1 MSTWSTSEAMTDPA
15 VREAMAFR
23 SEYRFCLRDIPVEI
37 TLRLYKPIHSSS
49 IVVRKSH
56 RLSIPGLGEQ
66 TQATGEEQT
75 EEGEALQSVICQ
87 FVHAYNAAI
96 AKGLKPD
103 PSWLEKDSKF
113 S

>member
-1 MSTWSTSEAMTDPA
+1 MTDPA
-15 VREAMAFR
+15 IREPMVFR
-23 SEYRFCLRDIPVEI
+23 SEYRFFLRDIPVEI
-37 TLRLYKPIHSSS
+37 TLRLYKPIHSSA

-56 RLSIPGLGEQ
+56 RLSIPGFDVQ
-66 TQATGEEQT
+66 PQASADEQT
-75 EEGEALQSVICQ
+75 EEGEALQEVVCQ

-103 PSWLEKDSKF
+103 SSWLQQDSQF

>member
-1 MSTWSTSEAMTDPA
+1 MTDPA
-15 VREAMAFR
+15 VRDAMIFR

-56 RLSIPGLGEQ
+56 RLSIPGVDEQ
-66 TQATGEEQT
+66 TRTTAEEQT
-75 EEGEALQSVICQ
+75 EEGEALQGVICE
-87 FVHAYNAAI
+87 FVHIYNAAV

-103 PSWLEKDSKF
+103 SSWLQQDSKF

>member
-1 MSTWSTSEAMTDPA
+1 MTDPA
-15 VREAMAFR
+15 VRDAMVFR

-56 RLSIPGLGEQ
+56 RLSIPGFNEPM
-66 TQATGEEQT
+66 QASSEGQT
-75 EEGEALQSVICQ
+75 EEGEALQEVICQ
-87 FVHAYNAAI
+87 FVHAYNAATT
-96 AKGLKPD
+96 KGLKPD
-103 PSWLEKDSKF
+103 PSWLQQDSKF

>member
-1 MSTWSTSEAMTDPA
+1 MTDPA
-15 VREAMAFR
+15 IREPMTFR
-23 SEYRFCLRDIPVEI
+23 SEFRFSLRDIPVEI
-37 TLRLYKPIHSSS
+37 TLRLYSPIHSSS

-56 RLSIPGLGEQ
+56 RLSIPGLDEPIQVG
-66 TQATGEEQT
+66 ADEQT
-75 EEGEALQSVICQ
+75 EEGEALQEVICQ

-103 PSWLEKDSKF
+103 TSWLQQDPKF

>member
-15 VREAMAFR
+15 VREPMAFR
-23 SEYRFCLRDIPVEI
+23 SEYKFFLRDIPVEI

-49 IVVRKSH
+49 IIVRKSH
-56 RLSIPGLGEQ
+56 HLSIAGINEQ
-66 TQATGEEQT
+66 APASTEEQT
-75 EEGEALQSVICQ
+75 EEGEALQDAICQ
-87 FVHAYNAAI
+87 FVHGYNAAI

-103 PSWLEKDSKF
+103 PSWLQQDPKF